1 MQTPATPELSLVAG
15 AGQRLESA
23 RQLLISPRPARWR
36 HRSGGGAHG
45 KRFMHEA
52 LNGHQRL
59 ETTHSEPRFRALLAD
74 EKGDARFD
82 VWGQNLQPLGF
93 VFRGLIA
100 DEGVTVELV
109 RA

>member
-1 MQTPATPELSLVAG
+1 MV
-15 AGQRLESA
+15 
-23 RQLLISPRPARWR
+23 RQNLDR
-36 HRSGGGAHG
+36 
-45 KRFMHEA
+45 
-52 LNGHQRL
+52 HQRS
-59 ETTHSEPRFRALLAD
+59 ETIHSEPRFRALLAD